1 MKWQNVILSV
11 QHGPSNPPHC
21 CPSHKDA
28 CTFMMHV
35 TDDQLKQ
42 PITFN
47 SNTIQIATICILNI
61 VIFIVCKSL
70 PLSRHANVTK
80 HKHNH

>member
-1 MKWQNVILSV
+1 MN
-11 QHGPSNPPHC
+11 
-21 CPSHKDA
+21 
-28 CTFMMHV
+28 V
-35 TDDQLKQ
+35 TDDQLKW

-47 SNTIQIATICILNI
+47 SNTIQIATICILILNI

-80 HKHNH
+80 HNHNH